1 MSVEPNLAAARAAL
15 TTNAG
20 RLNAGAGPQVNRNS
34 PNLAV
39 ENDK

>member
-1 MSVEPNLAAARAAL
+1 L

-39 ENDK
+39 ENENDR